1 MKNEDLFE
9 AIIQEGV
16 DAGTVPANETAAKL
30 EDMLTAI
37 NARLDAKFNELNAKI
52 TEITN
57 KEGVTNNEQ
66 SNITR
71 TDMHGDRKEENDE
84 RYEDRQIP
92 SGGGQNQQG

>member
-16 DAGTVPANETAAKL
+16 DAGTVPGNETAAKL

-57 KEGVTNNEQ
+57 KEGVKNNEQ

-71 TDMHGDRKEENDE
+71 TDMYGDRKEENGE
-84 RYEDRQIP
+84 QFEN
-92 SGGGQNQQG
+92 SKVSSSGGQNQ